1 MDDLGSKWTST
12 GIQLNGFQNGRPFNQ
27 KVQGKNWTGW
37 EWTVQYT
44 LNKTSTF
51 SSLTVYFDTWWYSLA
66 LKTVQFH
73 ANVQFEL
80 HHQAKSGLRISLS
93 FPKFSHVKFSEI
105 LDRFKTTKNGNFR
118 IFRNKNW
125 ACLTTLEPSK
135 LCHTT
140 LQEYNH
146 QSPWFSSLHL
156 FFLCGHLFRLW
167 LWL

>member
-1 MDDLGSKWTST
+1 MSQGTSLKWTIL
-12 GIQLNGFQNGRPFNQ
+12 GRNGRPQGFNWTDSKNERSFNQ
-27 KVQGKNWTGW
+27 EVQGKNWTGW

-105 LDRFKTTKNGNFR
+105 LDRFKTTKIE
-118 IFRNKNW
+118 IF
-125 ACLTTLEPSK
+125 A
-135 LCHTT
+135 
-140 LQEYNH
+140 
-146 QSPWFSSLHL
+146 
-156 FFLCGHLFRLW
+156 FFGTKIELVW
-167 LWL
+167 LP